1 MDKLIS
7 IVTPTFN
14 EVDNI
19 DNLCIE
25 IKNICQS
32 NKIDYEHIIIDNC
45 STDGTIEKIRTLTRN
60 DKNIKAIINQ
70 TNFGHIRS
78 PFYGMLQA
86 KGNAVIVM
94 PSDFQ
99 STPQLIIE
107 YYNKWI
113 DGSKVVL
120 GRRSKV
126 SDKFFL
132 RIIKY
137 LYYAFISKISK
148 IKLEKNITGEGLYD
162 KSVIDVLKNIKDP
175 YPYIRGLI
183 FELGF
188 KIDFIDFKQ
197 SERVKGYSKN
207 NLYTLFDL
215 GLTGVV
221 KHSNVLLRAMIL
233 CGFLSSFIS
242 LIVSCFFLFYK
253 IIYWNS
259 FQLGLAPIL
268 VGFFG
273 LASLQIM
280 IIGLIGEYVSIVLSY
295 SKNLPLVIEK
305 ERINFN

>member
-19 DNLCIE
+19 HNLCKE
-25 IKNICQS
+25 IKNICQN
-32 NKIDYEHIIIDNC
+32 NKIYYEHIIIDNC
-45 STDGTIEKIRTLTRN
+45 STDGTIEQIKNLTRD

-70 TNFGHIRS
+70 TNFGHTRS
-78 PFYGMLQA
+78 PFYAMLQA

-99 STPQLIIE
+99 SSPKLILE
-107 YYNKWI
+107 YYNKWLN
-113 DGSKVVL
+113 GSKVVL

-132 RIIKY
+132 RIVKY
-137 LYYAFISKISK
+137 LYYAFISKISNV
-148 IKLEKNITGEGLYD
+148 KLEKNITGEGLYD
-162 KSVIDVLKNIKDP
+162 KTVINVLKNIKDP

-215 GLTGVV
+215 GLTAVV
-221 KHSNVLLRAMIL
+221 KHSNVLLRTMIL
-233 CGFLSSFIS
+233 CGFFSSFIS
-242 LIVSCFFLFYK
+242 LVISCFFLLYK

-259 FQLGLAPIL
+259 FQLGVAPVL

-305 ERINFN
+305 ERINFD

>member
-1 MDKLIS
+1 MDNFIS
-7 IVTPTFN
+7 IVTPTYN

-19 DNLCIE
+19 DNLCKE

-32 NKIDYEHIIIDNC
+32 NKIHYEHIIIDNC
-45 STDGTIEKIRTLTRN
+45 STDGTIEKIKNLTGN

-86 KGNAVIVM
+86 KGKAVIVM

-99 STPQLIIE
+99 SSPQLILE

-113 DGSKVVL
+113 EGSKVVL

-132 RIIKY
+132 KLIKY
-137 LYYAFISKISK
+137 LYYAFISKISNV
-148 IKLEKNITGEGLYD
+148 KLEKNITGEGLYD

-188 KIDFIDFKQ
+188 KIDFIDFEQ
-197 SERVKGYSKN
+197 SERFKGYSKN

-215 GLTGVV
+215 GLIGVV

-233 CGFLSSFIS
+233 CGFFSSFIS
-242 LIVSCFFLFYK
+242 LIVACFFLLYK